1 MVEFIVRRMEE
12 KKERESLGT
21 RNAYNV
27 ANPKQT
33 VLHLEIT
40 NCDFCG
46 TSTQT
51 ENYFK
56 IWLGI

>member
-1 MVEFIVRRMEE
+1 MVEFIIRRTEE
-12 KKERESLGT
+12 KRESLGT

-27 ANPKQT
+27 ASPKPT
-33 VLHLEIT
+33 ILHLEIT
-40 NCDFCG
+40 NCDFCW

-56 IWLGI
+56 ICLVI